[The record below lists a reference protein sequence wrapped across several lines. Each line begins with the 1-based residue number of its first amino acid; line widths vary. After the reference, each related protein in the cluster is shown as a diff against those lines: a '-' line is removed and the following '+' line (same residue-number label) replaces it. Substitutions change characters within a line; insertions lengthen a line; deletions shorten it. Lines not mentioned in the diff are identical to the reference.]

1 MGAFTGPGFN
11 SRRLHK
17 TFKPPVKYLQGVF
30 VTWKQSLSA
39 SNILPLRT
47 PNGFSKIVHR
57 KSKFIPSRYNLPL
70 HLPFFLTKITQV

>member
-47 PNGFSKIVHR
+47 PMDFL
-57 KSKFIPSRYNLPL
+57 KSSTANPNLF
-70 HLPFFLTKITQV
+70 LPVTTFPYICRSF